1 MQTISVEKRK
11 APEGTRAFG
20 GGTEIPCKY
29 SWVYIFGGLYSG
41 GGEGLIYGS
50 TFIFVFWWGYTRGL
64 IFRILRY
71 SSYLE

>member
-41 GGEGLIYGS
+41 GGEGVIHEGLYSEFYG
-50 TFIFVFWWGYTRGL
+50 IHQIRNKRKG
-64 IFRILRY
+64 
-71 SSYLE
+71 